1 VAALPGV
8 ASVTGGDGAS
18 SAAGMDPLSLVRA
31 AHLRHEEIRQDGEN
45 IVVGNHVFHGKTP
58 TTYKTLQGKG
68 DSFYTIEEIYG
79 FLTVHSRFSALE
91 EVPYSLYLKECQKL
105 PKVSFVDRKDLFAYL
120 RGDIDTCASI
130 QFVVDAQFPEPVGK
144 ADAAGTRETPGAAQ
158 VAPFTPQQVMAREI
172 PLRDRNSVLVSSKKD
187 FRSVLEFLKDFRRK
201 EVKTIKRRQEDAV
214 KDGAK
219 PSRYQRPTDEK
230 QIWKEQVG
238 TDLEELGIKTNVY
251 KRKADANASDPAASH
266 RKRPASSSRP
276 QANHNAPGKGIPII
290 MMPPG
295 FNGLLMMYNARE
307 FLEQGRFVTWQ
318 QKKVEKGDDDIPKN
332 ESIIIRRKLGRSSPV
347 PYQVMNNATA
357 LKDRD
362 WERVVAVFTDGASWQ
377 FRKWPNEKDKAKI
390 FDMVCGFHL
399 GYEEEASKAESLRSW
414 NIKTLVVRTS

>member
-1 VAALPGV
+1 
-8 ASVTGGDGAS
+8 
-18 SAAGMDPLSLVRA
+18 
-31 AHLRHEEIRQDGEN
+31 
-45 IVVGNHVFHGKTP
+45 
-58 TTYKTLQGKG
+58 
-68 DSFYTIEEIYG
+68 
-79 FLTVHSRFSALE
+79 
-91 EVPYSLYLKECQKL
+91 
-105 PKVSFVDRKDLFAYL
+105 
-120 RGDIDTCASI
+120 
-130 QFVVDAQFPEPVGK
+130 
-144 ADAAGTRETPGAAQ
+144 
-158 VAPFTPQQVMAREI
+158 
-172 PLRDRNSVLVSSKKD
+172 
-187 FRSVLEFLKDFRRK
+187 
-201 EVKTIKRRQEDAV
+201 
-214 KDGAK
+214 
-219 PSRYQRPTDEK
+219 
-230 QIWKEQVG
+230 
-238 TDLEELGIKTNVY
+238 
-251 KRKADANASDPAASH
+251 
-266 RKRPASSSRP
+266 
-276 QANHNAPGKGIPII
+276 

-390 FDMVCGFHL
+390 FDMGKLGKDVSPCSRACRVRTMKGSGQHGVVSAVCGFHL